1 MVYSIIPIG
10 FVAMNPWLNETSTIL
25 RAYLIAFSA
34 SLYLII
40 RRLDFRLY
48 KFEILSLGLILA
60 WYLLGRISTEQ
71 NLPEFLQG
79 AYGRSFGFFTLMS
92 LYLWIIISAE
102 NFSHHRDKFL
112 KYSYVTLVIAIS
124 YGLLQATGLD
134 FFSWALNFQGIRL
147 TLANPNFS
155 SAFLAMQSVI
165 PLIFFFQTRGK
176 LRFLHLTV
184 YLATLVMIY
193 LTKSYQGA
201 VMVLISIIVGI
212 LAVLFMNRNLKYFW
226 SVLIGFSFSILLV
239 ISAILL
245 KISPLYEKFLQ
256 IEPSMGILARL
267 SHWQIGINI
276 WLDNP
281 IFGVGIE
288 NLGRY
293 SGAYISKDFSNSLGG
308 MVTPDKS
315 HNTLID
321 HFANGGFVAGAAWF
335 AFAIYISLLAVKIHA
350 QKSAGDSHWIK
361 IGLSSIWFMHLFQS
375 FISTDH
381 IYNVLIAYL
390 SAGAII
396 SIYNKSKNNL

>member
-1 MVYSIIPIG
+1 
-10 FVAMNPWLNETSTIL
+10 
-25 RAYLIAFSA
+25 
-34 SLYLII
+34 
-40 RRLDFRLY
+40 
-48 KFEILSLGLILA
+48 
-60 WYLLGRISTEQ
+60 
-71 NLPEFLQG
+71 
-79 AYGRSFGFFTLMS
+79 
-92 LYLWIIISAE
+92 
-102 NFSHHRDKFL
+102 
-112 KYSYVTLVIAIS
+112 
-124 YGLLQATGLD
+124 
-134 FFSWALNFQGIRL
+134 L

-165 PLIFFFQTRGK
+165 PLIYFFQTRGK

-184 YLATLVMIY
+184 YLVTLVMIY

-201 VMVLISIIVGI
+201 VMVFISVIVGI
-212 LAVLFMNRNLKYFW
+212 LVVLYLNRNLKYFW
-226 SVLIGFSFSILLV
+226 SVLIGMFLSFLLV
-239 ISAILL
+239 ISTILL
-245 KISPLYEKFLQ
+245 KISPIYEKFLQ

-267 SHWQIGINI
+267 SHWQTGINI
-276 WLDNP
+276 WSNYP

-293 SGAYISKDFSNSLGG
+293 SGAYIPKDFSNSLGG

-321 HFANGGFVAGAAWF
+321 HFANGGFVAGTAWF
-335 AFAIYISLLAVKIHA
+335 AFAIYISVLAVKIHA
-350 QKSAGDSHWIK
+350 QKLAVDSHWIK

-396 SIYNKSKNNL
+396 SIYNENKNKL